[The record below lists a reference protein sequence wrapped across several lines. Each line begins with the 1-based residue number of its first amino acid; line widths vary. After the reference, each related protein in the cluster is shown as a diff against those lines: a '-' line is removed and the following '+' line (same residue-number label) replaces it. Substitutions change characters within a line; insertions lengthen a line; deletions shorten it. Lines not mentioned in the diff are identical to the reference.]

1 MKMRERRDW
10 LMAKAV
16 DKRLYGALKPI
27 RRRILLRHFIKYVVL
42 GAILALAQVV
52 VWLCASFFVPIPYMW
67 QKAAACG
74 FGILLI
80 SVVVSAFYRP
90 SLKDVA
96 READRLGLQER
107 AITAYERMGLDDAF
121 SVMQREDTIR
131 RLKELDTAA
140 ISVTPPKKWMLGLVG
155 MALLILVGGML
166 PNPQNQIVDRRIR
179 VQREI
184 ENQVE
189 QLQDK
194 VQENLTTQAELTAEE
209 KQELMHLVNQLARR
223 LRQTS
228 DYKEAIKEVSKAEQQ
243 LAGLVKRFRQY
254 RMGLLGEA
262 LERHLLTR
270 ELGQAAKAMEAQGI
284 EHALESLKEQI
295 KQENMDAEAMQ
306 SLEAALKSAADAL
319 PNGSLKKQLEKA
331 AGAVASAIAGQSGD
345 VTRELDSLQEMLT
358 YMAQE
363 GFANPADIQYLLQNM
378 KNSIA
383 SAAGQDIRLA
393 QNVYGADQGLSSHS
407 NGKTNRGPDSQK
419 GNGQNSGGQSSNGQG
434 SGGQNTGDNGSG
446 SDGQGSGSG
455 QGDQGS
461 DGPGNVL
468 GDRGSGSGSTSTG
481 QGSSSVGAGTG
492 TGAGH
497 MNRDAGYQE
506 VGTSSQQGTKG
517 QGDPDSYG
525 DYKRIYDS
533 TRLGDG
539 GQASQVT
546 GKPSGQGASEQT
558 EAGPGLGSFDGFV
571 PYNEVFGSYSRQAMQ
586 NLERMNIPAGMR
598 ELIKEYFNA
607 IE

>member
-1 MKMRERRDW
+1 MREVTDC
-10 LMAKAV
+10 MAKV
-16 DKRLYGALKPI
+16 MDKRLYGALKPVK
-27 RRRILLRHFIKYVVL
+27 RRVLLRFIIKCL
-42 GAILALAQVV
+42 ACGAILALAQMT
-52 VWLCASFFVPIPYMW
+52 VWLCASFFVPIPHMW
-67 QKAAACG
+67 QKAAVG
-74 FGILLI
+74 SFGILLI
-80 SVVVSAFYRP
+80 WVAVGAIFRPTIEDVV
-90 SLKDVA
+90 

-121 SVMQREDTIR
+121 SVLQREDTIR
-131 RLKELDTAA
+131 RLKELDTTA
-140 ISVTPPKKWMLGLVG
+140 IPVTPPKKWMLGLVG

-166 PNPQNQIVDRRIR
+166 PNPQNEIVDRRIR

-184 ENQVE
+184 ENQIE

-209 KQELMHLVNQLARR
+209 KQELMDLVNQLARR

-228 DYKEAIKEVSKAEQQ
+228 DYKEAIKEVSKAEQE

-254 RMGLLGEA
+254 RMTLLGEA
-262 LERHLLTR
+262 LERHFLTR
-270 ELGQAAKAMEAQGI
+270 DLGQAAKAMEAQGM

-295 KQENMDAEAMQ
+295 KQGSMDAEAMQ

-345 VTRELDSLQEMLT
+345 VTRELGSLQEMLT

-378 KNSIA
+378 KSSIA
-383 SAAGQDIRLA
+383 NAAGQDIRLA
-393 QNVYGADQGLSSHS
+393 QNAYGADQGLSSHS

-419 GNGQNSGGQSSNGQG
+419 GNGQNSGGRSSNGQDSG
-434 SGGQNTGDNGSG
+434 SENGNSGGSG
-446 SDGQGSGSG
+446 SDGQGSGSR

-461 DGPGNVL
+461 DGPSNPL
-468 GDRGSGSGSTSTG
+468 GDNSSGSGSTSTG
-481 QGSSSVGAGTG
+481 QGSSSAGAGTG

-497 MNRDAGYQE
+497 TNRDAGYQE
-506 VGTSSQQGTKG
+506 AGPSSQQGTKG

-525 DYKRIYDS
+525 DYERIYDP

-546 GKPSGQGASEQT
+546 GAPSGQGASEQV
-558 EAGPGLGSFDGFV
+558 EAGPGIGSFDGFV
-571 PYNEVFGSYSRQAMQ
+571 PYNEVFGSYRRQAME
-586 NLERMNIPAGMR
+586 NLQRRDIPAGLR
-598 ELIKEYFNA
+598 ELIKEYFSA
-607 IE
+607 LE